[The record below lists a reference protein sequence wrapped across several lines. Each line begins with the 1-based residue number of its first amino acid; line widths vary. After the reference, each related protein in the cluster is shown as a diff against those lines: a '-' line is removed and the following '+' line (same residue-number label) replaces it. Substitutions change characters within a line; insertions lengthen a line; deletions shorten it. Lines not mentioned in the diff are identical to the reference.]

1 MKRLTSDPWSNW
13 RASATWV
20 SLACGVTLLLLPIFT
35 SGCAGGRQQST
46 YRAAPQPNGS
56 TPAQHARSQLQWLRA
71 RGGDLTPEQL
81 HLLQQIPWN
90 SGFEVDL
97 ARQRLLERG
106 NLYRDGT
113 EEFQRHRVLGRP
125 RVMDAAREALQQES
139 DALQQ
144 EASGEDGSH

>member
-1 MKRLTSDPWSNW
+1 
-13 RASATWV
+13 
-20 SLACGVTLLLLPIFT
+20 
-35 SGCAGGRQQST
+35 
-46 YRAAPQPNGS
+46 
-56 TPAQHARSQLQWLRA
+56 LQWLRA

-144 EASGEDGSH
+144 ESDALQQEASGEDGSH